1 MIDQLHEKKSAQT
14 ADTSG
19 DADVACRGDPQLDLI
34 REKSIVV
41 NPNDLNMFEME
52 VAPGVLWDSLN
63 EFVAN

>member
-1 MIDQLHEKKSAQT
+1 
-14 ADTSG
+14 
-19 DADVACRGDPQLDLI
+19 LDLI
-34 REKSIVV
+34 REKSIIV